1 MELERENLLK
11 ARAFLEKQGFKVV
24 FIALYGAQNYNLKR
38 EKSDYDYKAAVVP
51 RLSDVARNNKPF
63 SDTLDASEIFD
74 GQIDVKDIR
83 LMVDQWKKSSSNFM
97 ELLFS
102 DWVWVNPEFE
112 EVQWFIDN
120 RDAISH
126 ANELGAIK
134 AMFGQLAEKHHAL
147 THPYPVQIEE
157 INEVGFAGKQLSHE
171 MRLADMLEHFHELSY
186 KELLNP
192 SVVEFPEH
200 ADLQAERAER
210 FELIKKVKDRKAG
223 LSLEV
228 AVEWGQQFEDV
239 ARQLVDSMVAADNL
253 EFNQVILNKMDDKKF
268 MIVEKALRMEAL
280 NDAS

>member
-1 MELERENLLK
+1 MELERVN
-11 ARAFLEKQGFKVV
+11 LEKALEFLKERGFKVV
-24 FIALYGAQNYNLKR
+24 FLALYGAQNYNLKR
-38 EKSDYDYKAAVVP
+38 EKSDYDFKAAVVP
-51 RLSDVARNNKPF
+51 LLSDVARNNKPASF
-63 SDTLDASEIFD
+63 VLDASEVFD

-83 LMVDQWKKSSSNFM
+83 LMVDQWKKGSSNFM

-112 EVQWFIDN
+112 EMQWFVDN

-126 ANELGAIK
+126 ANELGAVK

-147 THPYPVQIEE
+147 THPYPVQIDE

-171 MRLADMLEHFHELSY
+171 MRLADMLEHFHKLSY

-210 FELIKKVKDRKAG
+210 FELIKAVKDRKAG

-228 AVEWGQQFEDV
+228 ALEWGQQFEDV

-253 EFNQVILNKMDDKKF
+253 EFNQPLLDKMDDKKF
-268 MIVEKALRMEAL
+268 MIVEKALRMEVL